1 MKFVTPEQLPYREL
15 REGVRMKTAW
25 GDNIMV
31 TLTEMAPGAVV
42 PEHYHPHEQVG
53 IVLSGSVQV
62 TLEGT
67 TRVLEPGQMYFAAG
81 NERHRMTAMEEG
93 AMIRDIFSP
102 IREEFSVPEKAEKHY
117 FPR

>member
-1 MKFVTPEQLPYREL
+1 MKFITPEQLPYQDL
-15 REGVRMKTAW
+15 RQGIRLKAAW

-31 TLTEMAPGAVV
+31 TLTEMAPGSEI

-53 IVLSGSVQV
+53 IVLAGSAQV

-67 TRVLEPGQMYFAAG
+67 VRILETGQMYFAGG
-81 NERHRMTAMEEG
+81 NERHKVIAMEKG
-93 AMIRDIFSP
+93 AVVRDIFSP
-102 IREEFSVPEKAEKHY
+102 LREEFSAPEKAEKHY